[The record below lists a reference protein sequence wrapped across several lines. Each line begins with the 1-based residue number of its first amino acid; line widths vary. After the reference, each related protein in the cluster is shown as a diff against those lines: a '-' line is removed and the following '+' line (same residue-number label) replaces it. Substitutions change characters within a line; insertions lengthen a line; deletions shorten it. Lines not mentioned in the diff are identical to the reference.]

1 MTYFTS
7 VIAINNNHLN
17 CKSSV
22 THLRVIRNVSSNINA
37 CFRFYSSVNL
47 HESYDDITSETL
59 NILLANQGVS
69 ITQAKLDKLKNIP
82 GVKFNL
88 PFNDQTI
95 HALIGLIGRP
105 KTRGLK
111 AGVYIFTHNPTGRKY
126 VGSSNSLSRR
136 LDQYFTFKHLNQDN
150 SGQLLPLIKSE
161 GFDKFSLEVFVLPA
175 TPEFS
180 SDYDF
185 LFLEQY
191 YLLHR
196 SFNLNT
202 QRIVN
207 FRVNQGNSIYL
218 YDLKGETLYYS
229 SRSTARGIQPQR
241 GGSLNQIQGDLGIHP
256 NTCKSCLKGNN
267 YLNFFKITDTPIE
280 GANKVN
286 LSIAELSSLISE
298 KKMLFLSDTSRAR
311 FSRPVVMKNIETGET
326 IEFSSI
332 IAIVNHFKLKD
343 KIFDRNKIA
352 KVLNTNQPYHG
363 YIFTK

>member
-1 MTYFTS
+1 MQLLTRWNCVTYFTR
-7 VIAINNNHLN
+7 VIAINNNYLN
-17 CKSSV
+17 SKSSV
-22 THLRVIRNVSSNINA
+22 THLRVIQNVSSNINA

-47 HESYDDITSETL
+47 YESYDDITSETL

-82 GVKFNL
+82 SVKFNL
-88 PFNDQTI
+88 PLNDQTI
-95 HALIGLIGRP
+95 RALIGLIGRP

-111 AGVYIFTHNPTGRKY
+111 AGVYIFTHKPTGRKY

-150 SGQLLPLIKSE
+150 SGQLLPFIKSE

-180 SDYDF
+180 SDYDY

-218 YDLKGETLYYS
+218 YNLKGETLYYS
-229 SRSTARGIQPQR
+229 SK
-241 GGSLNQIQGDLGIHP
+241 SLNQIQGDLGIHP

-280 GANKVN
+280 GANRVN
-286 LSIAELSSLISE
+286 LSIAELSSLIS
-298 KKMLFLSDTSRAR
+298 
-311 FSRPVVMKNIETGET
+311 
-326 IEFSSI
+326 
-332 IAIVNHFKLKD
+332 
-343 KIFDRNKIA
+343 
-352 KVLNTNQPYHG
+352 
-363 YIFTK
+363 

>member
-1 MTYFTS
+1 VTYFTS
-7 VIAINNNHLN
+7 VIAINNNYLN
-17 CKSSV
+17 SKSSV
-22 THLRVIRNVSSNINA
+22 THLRVILSVSSNINA

-47 HESYDDITSETL
+47 YENYDDITSETL

-88 PFNDQTI
+88 PLNDQTI
-95 HALIGLIGRP
+95 RALIGLIGRP

-111 AGVYIFTHNPTGRKY
+111 AGVYIFTHKPTGRKY
-126 VGSSNSLSRR
+126 AGSSNSLSRR
-136 LDQYFTFKHLNQDN
+136 LDQYFTFKHLNHDN

-180 SDYDF
+180 SDYDY

-229 SRSTARGIQPQR
+229 SK
-241 GGSLNQIQGDLGIHP
+241 SLNQIQGDLGIHP
-256 NTCKSCLKGNN
+256 NTCKSCLKGKN

-280 GANKVN
+280 GANRVN
-286 LSIAELSSLISE
+286 LSVAELSSLISE
-298 KKMLFLSDTSRAR
+298 KKMLFLSDTSRAK
-311 FSRPVVMKNIETGET
+311 FSRPVIMKNIETGET
-326 IEFSSI
+326 IEFPSI
-332 IAIVNHFKLKD
+332 ISIVNHFKLMD
-343 KIFDRNKIA
+343 QIFDRNKIA
-352 KVLNTNQPYHG
+352 KILNTDQPYHG